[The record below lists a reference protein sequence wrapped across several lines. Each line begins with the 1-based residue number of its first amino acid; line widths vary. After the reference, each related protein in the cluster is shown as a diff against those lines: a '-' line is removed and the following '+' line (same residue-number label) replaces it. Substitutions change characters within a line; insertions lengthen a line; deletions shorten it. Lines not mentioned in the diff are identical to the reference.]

1 MLTHT
6 PALIHPGPAKAAAGA
21 GGFGRRPGGSIGGDE
36 TLAGEYAVE
45 NMKGQH
51 HSQNPELIDIIL

>member
-6 PALIHPGPAKAAAGA
+6 PRTLHPGPAKAAAGA

-45 NMKGQH
+45 NMKGAT
-51 HSQNPELIDIIL
+51 SLSNPRTY